1 MSLISSFA
9 GAKQSFR
16 RRFAAVGMATLAT
29 LFAANATQ
37 AAQFTADECKHIAG
51 IAGQVVTSLGKDTL
65 SNDFRQSFR
74 NFLDA
79 SVTCT
84 GPTKIAT
91 PTGRDINA
99 YNVIAGMLAAGKYR
113 IDLNARG
120 LQSVATLAMR

>member
-16 RRFAAVGMATLAT
+16 RRFAAVGMAAFAT

-37 AAQFTADECKHIAG
+37 AASFTPHECKYIAA

-79 SVTCT
+79 SLTCR
-84 GPTKIAT
+84 GPTRIAT

-99 YNVIAGMLAAGKYR
+99 YNVIAALLAAGEYR